1 MIRISVSYE
10 KGDCYTCDD
19 VTKIVYTDVIGTE
32 MTVEGEELLN
42 HHSPSEEHFGYIP
55 QMVPEV
61 FPARVSELLT
71 FTKRNVILSP

>member
-10 KGDCYTCDD
+10 RGDCYTCDD

-42 HHSPSEEHFGYIP
+42 HH
-55 QMVPEV
+55 
-61 FPARVSELLT
+61 FPIGRTLWVHSSNGTGSVSGSGIRAIDVYEA
-71 FTKRNVILSP
+71 